1 MSALEGPGRAGGFT
15 SQGWFP
21 CGSRLRWVN
30 ISFQGGT
37 AKEEMLC
44 AEGRSG
50 LSRVSH
56 IFPVSNP
63 LSPSLPYY
71 VEPGTRSRHLR
82 KWSQGG
88 KQRLRH
94 RRTHPNRGP

>member
-1 MSALEGPGRAGGFT
+1 MSALEGPGRAGGFP

-56 IFPVSNP
+56 VFPVSNLHCHHP
-63 LSPSLPYY
+63 CHTTWGLVLA
-71 VEPGTRSRHLR
+71 PGT
-82 KWSQGG
+82 
-88 KQRLRH
+88 
-94 RRTHPNRGP
+94 